1 MIGVLSDSR
10 DESTINIFVKGVSID
25 VVINTLTEASTNA
38 LDAAL
43 IGGVGMLKMVGANM
57 IVSRFAVSLLCSVD
71 VLAGT
76 WVGPVMK
83 PIGARIEAAVEALTE
98 LINIC
103 VVSGIGAE
111 ELTDVDVNVL

>member
-25 VVINTLTEASTNA
+25 VVIDALIEASTNA

-43 IGGVGMLKMVGANM
+43 VGGVGMLKMVGANM
-57 IVSRFAVSLLCSVD
+57 IVFGFAVSLLCSVD

-76 WVGPVMK
+76 WAGPVME
-83 PIGARIEAAVEALTE
+83 PIGARIEAAFEALTE

-111 ELTDVDVNVL
+111 ELADVDVNVL